1 MSYAPRDQ
9 GQSNGHTGNNF
20 ASYSFSKKISDINS
34 FFSSANLKLPTS
46 NSNFNVGSIG
56 KNGGTSFGKLDLNRS
71 KSRDILLNK
80 IFEHLTSYESGGDT
94 HIKISD

>member
-1 MSYAPRDQ
+1 MSYAPHTPAQ
-9 GQSNGHTGNNF
+9 NNGHTANNF

-34 FFSSANLKLPTS
+34 FFSYENLKMPIP
-46 NSNFNVGSIG
+46 NSNFNVGGIG
-56 KNGGTSFGKLDLNRS
+56 KNGRTSFSKLDLNRS